1 MAGLPYRLALQV
13 YRRLPVGLRR
23 RVVRAVSPSFTV
35 GAMCFI
41 ERADG
46 ALLLVRH
53 SYRDRWGVPGGLL
66 QRGEDAQVGARRE
79 VREEVGLVVELQGEP
94 AVVVDAVPQ
103 RVDVVFRA
111 RPADGVDT
119 DALTLGSAE
128 IVDARWFPADS
139 LPELQ
144 FETAGALVAL
154 ARVATGAGQRPLP
167 EPVWPRF

>member
-1 MAGLPYRLALQV
+1 MAGLPHRLALQV
-13 YRRLPVGLRR
+13 YRRLPVGFRR
-23 RVVRAVSPSFTV
+23 RIVRAVSPSFTV

-41 ERADG
+41 ERSDG

-66 QRGEDAQVGARRE
+66 QRGEDVELGAKRE
-79 VREEVGLVVELQGEP
+79 VREEVGLDVELLGEP
-94 AVVVDAVPQ
+94 AVVVDAQPQ
-103 RVDVVFRA
+103 RVDVIFRA
-111 RPADGVDT
+111 ELAAGVSSGD
-119 DALTLGSAE
+119 LELGSAE
-128 IVDARWFPADS
+128 IVDARWFSPDE

-167 EPVWPRF
+167 APVWPRF

>member
-1 MAGLPYRLALQV
+1 MPGPLHRIALQV

-41 ERADG
+41 ERPDG

-53 SYRDRWGVPGGLL
+53 CYRDRWGVPGGLL
-66 QRGEDAQVGARRE
+66 ERGEDAAIGARRE
-79 VREEVGLVVELQGEP
+79 VREEVGLAVDLLGEP
-94 AVVVDAVPQ
+94 AVVVDAAPQ
-103 RVDVVFRA
+103 RVDVIYRA
-111 RPADGVDT
+111 RPAEGVDPESV
-119 DALTLGSAE
+119 AIGSAE
-128 IVDARWFPADS
+128 IVEARWFPPDA

-154 ARVATGAGQRPLP
+154 ARVATGPGQRPLP